1 MESNLNTDKFLLMK
15 EETEDNLKMSL
26 FNSIDYEPTYL
37 TYIKNKYQNIQ
48 NENDL
53 QVILYEIILS
63 KIEYFFPQL
72 LYY

>member
-37 TYIKNKYQNIQ
+37 SYIKNKYQNSHFE
-48 NENDL
+48 NEL
-53 QVILYEIILS
+53 QVIFIV
-63 KIEYFFPQL
+63 K
-72 LYY
+72 